1 MEQQFI
7 KRMTEVEMG
16 PVAKIFAERDDLVR
30 KGANA
35 ANINDSAL
43 AGAGKELAKEQ
54 TEADKQNR
62 QMQLKGAEYEAKQWD
77 EVYKNLERN
86 NAETIKRFKEMAQT
100 QREILDIG
108 VASERGMI
116 ASEST
121 RAGRMSQL
129 RYSGPGQEGD
139 AIAATYLERVDL
151 AQKLHTFEMDRAS
164 KELDL
169 NKQKVDQ
176 AHAEADLRKGMYEAG
191 VDAEL
196 KIAELQKRR
205 TDELAKTST
214 ALWNTLLTKP
224 GDFGK
229 QLSGTIHAAVLK
241 PVTEGLGNLTANALK
256 PVIYGADGMGGVAG
270 LFGGMLRAPGP
281 DQDRHRPEHSGDAPE
296 LPAMYMLSALLA
308 RASGVSSRPWPLRRS
323 FRAWERFRDSPKAA

>member
-1 MEQQFI
+1 
-7 KRMTEVEMG
+7 
-16 PVAKIFAERDDLVR
+16 
-30 KGANA
+30 
-35 ANINDSAL
+35 
-43 AGAGKELAKEQ
+43 
-54 TEADKQNR
+54 
-62 QMQLKGAEYEAKQWD
+62 MQLKGAEYAAKQWD
-77 EVYKNLERN
+77 EVYKNLDRN
-86 NAETIKRFKEMAQT
+86 NAETFKRFKEMAQT

-116 ASEST
+116 TSEST

-176 AHAEADLRKGMYEAG
+176 ARAEAELRKGMYEAG

-241 PVTEGLGNLTANALK
+241 PVTEGLGNMTANALK
-256 PVIYGADGMGGVAG
+256 PVIYGADGMEAWPEYSAASSAARTRSRPPRTRTRWRRARTPRPCICCRRCW
-270 LFGGMLRAPGP
+270 RAP
-281 DQDRHRPEHSGDAPE
+281 
-296 LPAMYMLSALLA
+296 PASP
-308 RASGVSSRPWPLRRS
+308 SRPCPLRRS
-323 FRAWERFRDSPKAA
+323 FPVWDRCRDSPRAA